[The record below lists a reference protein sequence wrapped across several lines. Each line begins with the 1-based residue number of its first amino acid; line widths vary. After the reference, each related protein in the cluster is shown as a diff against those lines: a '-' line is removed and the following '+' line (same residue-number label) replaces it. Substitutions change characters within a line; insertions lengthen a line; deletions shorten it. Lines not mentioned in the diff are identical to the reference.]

1 MRLDEHQER
10 VEQAQ
15 TRLNAGLR
23 VLQRPDGTRLYSDD
37 EHREREAALH
47 REFRQTLTEAG
58 RAADEVAT
66 AANAQLD
73 EPRGDLVHALT
84 PAELERA
91 NLMKAFIVDELAQLS
106 PADVVQRVELEL
118 RTGDKV
124 SRFLCHRFL
133 RQAMASQDPTNRR
146 VAVTYQTLIERLE
159 AALLDPAKE
168 AKRQAACEQARAR
181 QSEATALAA
190 EVALAA
196 RLQDTYGQRPS
207 IR

>member
-1 MRLDEHQER
+1 MRLDEHRER

-47 REFRQTLTEAG
+47 REFRQTLIEAG

-66 AANAQLD
+66 AANAELD

-84 PAELERA
+84 PVELERA
-91 NLMKAFIVDELAQLS
+91 NLMKAFIVDELTQLS
-106 PADVVQRVELEL
+106 PADVVQRVEWEW

-124 SRFLCHRFL
+124 
-133 RQAMASQDPTNRR
+133 RR
-146 VAVTYQTLIERLE
+146 
-159 AALLDPAKE
+159 
-168 AKRQAACEQARAR
+168 
-181 QSEATALAA
+181 
-190 EVALAA
+190 
-196 RLQDTYGQRPS
+196 
-207 IR
+207 